1 MENKKM
7 TKREMFV
14 ALLAKYDF
22 DEAEKA
28 FLEHEVELLE
38 KKNSSEKKPTA
49 NQIANDGIKE
59 AIAETL
65 AGGKMMTITEMQKAS
80 AELGELSNQKISA
93 LVRQMILDGNV
104 EKTEEKGK
112 AYFRLV
118 WQKRGEQ
125 SPQ

>member
-22 DEAEKA
+22 DETEKA

-65 AGGKMMTITEMQKAS
+65 ADGKMMTITEMQKAS

-93 LVRQMILDGNV
+93 LIRQMILDGLV
-104 EKTEEKGK
+104 EKVEDKRK
-112 AYFRLV
+112 AYFKMV
-118 WQKRGEQ
+118 WWKCGGAI
-125 SPQ
+125 PH

>member
-65 AGGKMMTITEMQKAS
+65 ADGKMMTITEMQKAS

-93 LVRQMILDGNV
+93 LIRQMILDGLV
-104 EKTEEKGK
+104 EKVEDKRK
-112 AYFRLV
+112 AYFKMV
-118 WQKRGEQ
+118 
-125 SPQ
+125 